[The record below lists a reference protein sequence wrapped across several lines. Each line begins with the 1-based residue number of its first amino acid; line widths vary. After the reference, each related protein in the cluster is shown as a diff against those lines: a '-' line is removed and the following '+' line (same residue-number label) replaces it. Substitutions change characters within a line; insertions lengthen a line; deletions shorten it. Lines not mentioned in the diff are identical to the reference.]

1 MHYKIENY
9 HCTSVGLGRR
19 EMIFFICLLTQCYFS
34 PNRYANYKINQSK
47 LTVKDKTVIETTYG
61 PVQGVRRTSPYGEQ
75 YHSFEG
81 IPFAKPPIGRLRFRG
96 PEEPEPWKEVLDCSE
111 VKTKP
116 VQHNL
121 VLRIY
126 EGAEDCL
133 LLNVYSRNLKPDKPL
148 PVLVWIYGGGFQVGE
163 ASRDLYA
170 PDYLMKKEVVLIAI
184 NYRLGSLGFLSF
196 DDPETKV
203 SGNAALKDQVL
214 ALKWVKKNCAFFG
227 GDPNNV
233 TVFGES
239 AGAAST
245 HYMMLTEQTRGLFHK
260 GIVMSGSALAQW
272 AVTPRRNWGF
282 RMAQLLGYNGANN
295 DLDVLHFLQT
305 QKAYDVMKA
314 GEKLLTVE
322 ERKSRIPFAFGP
334 VIEPF
339 IMEDSVITKAPIEMM
354 KEAWSNEIPLMIG
367 GVSFEG
373 LLLSVGEFSLV

>member
-1 MHYKIENY
+1 MKRI
-9 HCTSVGLGRR
+9 
-19 EMIFFICLLTQCYFS
+19 
-34 PNRYANYKINQSK
+34 
-47 LTVKDKTVIETTYG
+47 
-61 PVQGVRRTSPYGEQ
+61 SPYGEQ

-111 VKTKP
+111 VKNKP

-126 EGAEDCL
+126 EGSENCL
-133 LLNVYSRNLKPDKPL
+133 RLNVYSRDLTPNKPL

-163 ASRDLYA
+163 ASRDIYA
-170 PDYLMKKEVVLIAI
+170 PDYLMKKDVVLISI

-203 SGNAALKDQVL
+203 PGNAGLKDQVL

-227 GDPNNV
+227 GDSNNI

-245 HYMMLTEQTRGLFHK
+245 HYMMLTEKTKGLFHK
-260 GIVMSGSALAQW
+260 GIMMSGSAIAQW
-272 AVTPRRNWGF
+272 GLTPRRNWGF
-282 RMAQLLGYNGANN
+282 RMAQMLGFNGANN
-295 DLDVLHFLQT
+295 DVDVLSFLQN
-305 QKAYDVMKA
+305 QKANDVMKA

-322 ERKSRIPFAFGP
+322 ERKSRIPFALGP

-339 IMEDSVITKAPIEMM
+339 IMDDSVIIKHPIEMM
-354 KEAWSNEIPLMIG
+354 KEAWSNKIPLMIG

-373 LLLSVGEFSLV
+373 LLLSVGELSDISLKTIIIILDVFLFHRNKKISIPFYRFGL